1 VSVPRLLW
9 QDLAATGAYHAALF
23 GSRLLPRTEIH
34 THDFYEM
41 MYVLAG
47 CGTHIVNNQTLSL
60 RTSDLIFVRPD
71 DCHAIAA
78 RPGTDLQFVNVAFPK
93 EAWLAFCTLADVS
106 NDALSERPLPPT
118 VRIPAERRDECGRVF
133 RRALLSFQQGARL
146 ELCGFWALS
155 VPFLI
160 QPLDPHNED
169 EAELPAWLRLA
180 CWAIRDEDSLRI
192 GLPRFVE
199 LSGVSSAHLS
209 RTLKAYR
216 GQTPTEFV
224 NDLRL
229 ERAALL
235 LTTTRDEIGEIA
247 ADCGFRTL
255 GYFYRL
261 FRERYGQSPR
271 VYRLRAPRAIAP
283 LGSPGRGRP

>member
-1 VSVPRLLW
+1 MSVPRLLW
-9 QDLAATGAYHAALF
+9 QDLAATGGYHAALF

-41 MYVLAG
+41 MYVVTG
-47 CGTHIVNNQTLSL
+47 CGTHIVNNEMLSL
-60 RTSDLIFVRPD
+60 HTGDLIFVRPN
-71 DCHAIAA
+71 DCHAVAV

-93 EAWLAFCTLADVS
+93 EGWLAFCTLADVS
-106 NDALSERPLPPT
+106 NDALSTRPLPPT

-133 RRALLSFQQGARL
+133 RRALFSFRQGTRL
-146 ELCGFWALS
+146 ELCGFWALA
-155 VPFLI
+155 VPYLT
-160 QPLDPHNED
+160 QPLDPHSED

-180 CWAIRDEDSLRI
+180 CWAMRDEDRLQI

-199 LSGVSSAHLS
+199 ISGVSSAHLS

-216 GQTPTEFV
+216 EQTPTEFI

-229 ERAALL
+229 ERAGLL
-235 LTTTRDEIGEIA
+235 LTTTSEEIA
-247 ADCGFRTL
+247 EIASDCGFRTL

-271 VYRLRAPRAIAP
+271 AYRLRDQRAIAP
-283 LGSPGRGRP
+283 LESTGRGRP